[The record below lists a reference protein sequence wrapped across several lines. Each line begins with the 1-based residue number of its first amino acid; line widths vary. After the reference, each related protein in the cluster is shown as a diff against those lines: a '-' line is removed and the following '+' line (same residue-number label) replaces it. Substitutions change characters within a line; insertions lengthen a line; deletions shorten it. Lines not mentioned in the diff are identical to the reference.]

1 MGAGVMKKT
10 MKATYSI
17 ETDLHDHYS
26 GYLYI
31 DYTVGNDNVSVTGKT
46 GIIIAGYHKEEITPD
61 KVKAKLDELVDNV
74 EKSYTRLM
82 EILKLVMDYA
92 NAKGMD
98 FSADIK
104 IG

>member
-1 MGAGVMKKT
+1 MGVGVMKKA
-10 MKATYSI
+10 MKATYGV
-17 ETDLHDHYS
+17 ETDLHYNYS

-31 DYTVGNDNVSVTGKT
+31 DYTVGDDNISVTGRT
-46 GIIIAGYHKEEITPD
+46 GIIIAGYRKEEITPD

-92 NAKGMD
+92 NAKGID
-98 FSADIK
+98 FSADIR

>member
-1 MGAGVMKKT
+1 MGVGSMKKE
-10 MKATYSI
+10 MKATYGV
-17 ETDLHDHYS
+17 ETDLYNNYS

-31 DYTVGNDNVSVTGKT
+31 DYTVGDANISVTGRT
-46 GIIIAGYHKEEITPD
+46 GIIIAGYGKKEITPD
-61 KVKAKLDELVDNV
+61 KIKAKLNELVNDV

-92 NAKGMD
+92 DEKGID
-98 FSADIK
+98 FSANIR

>member
-1 MGAGVMKKT
+1 MGVGAMRKE
-10 MKATYSI
+10 MKATYGV

-31 DYTVGNDNVSVTGKT
+31 DYTVGDDNISVTGRT
-46 GIIIAGYHKEEITPD
+46 GIIIAGYGKKEITPD
-61 KVKAKLDELVDNV
+61 KIKAKLDELVGDV

-82 EILKLVMDYA
+82 EILKLVMAYA
-92 NAKGMD
+92 NEKGID
-98 FSADIK
+98 FSANIR

>member
-1 MGAGVMKKT
+1 MGADAMKKE
-10 MKATYSI
+10 MKATYGV
-17 ETDLHDHYS
+17 ERDLYDHYS

-31 DYTVGNDNVSVTGKT
+31 DYTVGDNNVSVTGRT
-46 GIIIAGYHKEEITPD
+46 GIIIAGYGKKEITPD
-61 KVKAKLDELVDNV
+61 KVKAKLDELTTEV

-98 FSADIK
+98 FSADIR